1 MEIPVVQL
9 QIVSSMLPF
18 PEEVHEVEEIEEILW
33 PEPIEQQ
40 FFQGDNMEVLPQIQE
55 SWF

>member
-55 SWF
+55 S